1 MEHKSLPLV
10 TEGFLLYFSITMT
23 KFLLPLSI
31 ILFLII
37 HSSSAQ
43 VYVGDSKRWIKIVL
57 NAGEIKNNST
67 QAETDSSYTFNVRG
81 KFNPEDLYFRF
92 DRSNTCTYQK
102 WTFECD
108 TCFHIMLNSILNKSR
123 YKWKTSGKG
132 EYLSKASKQL
142 VLKVDESK
150 QLFTITQL
158 YMREKDFQG
167 MYEKATGLPVH

>member
-1 MEHKSLPLV
+1 MKKSL
-10 TEGFLLYFSITMT
+10 FLLSAI
-23 KFLLPLSI
+23 LL
-31 ILFLII
+31 LFTY
-37 HSSSAQ
+37 STFAQ

-57 NAGEIKNNST
+57 NTGEIKKNST

-108 TCFHIMLNSILNKSR
+108 TCFHNMLNSILNKSR

-158 YMREKDFQG
+158 YMREKDFQA
-167 MYEKATGLPVH
+167 MYDKATELPVH

>member
-1 MEHKSLPLV
+1 MKKSL
-10 TEGFLLYFSITMT
+10 FLLSAI
-23 KFLLPLSI
+23 LL
-31 ILFLII
+31 FFN
-37 HSSSAQ
+37 HTTFAQ
-43 VYVGDSKRWIKIVL
+43 VHVGDSKRWIKIVL
-57 NAGEIKNNST
+57 NTGEIKKNST

-81 KFNPEDLYFRF
+81 KFNSEDLYFRF

-108 TCFHIMLNSILNKSR
+108 TCFHSMLNSILNKSR

-158 YMREKDFQG
+158 YMREKDFQA
-167 MYEKATGLPVH
+167 MYDKATELPVH